1 MVTQD
6 TWPLLKASFSINSPQ
21 IFFPLFLSVLK
32 IIREVKTSANLKI
45 FSLCYPTTTLP
56 PPPLPKPT
64 TPDKEAHP
72 NPNTCIIVICWSSLC
87 HRTGNKRNEGRWIIV
102 CGEVFVQAFQLGALF
117 YWNPYQIHQ
126 FPFQIDL
133 STFDKI
139 VIFGVSEMVNVFNN
153 TSVPINFS
161 RMCIAPHFQAF

>member
-1 MVTQD
+1 MCAQKRHCQSRYMTFVEVLIFYQLPTNFLAFIPFGIKDYQRGEK
-6 TWPLLKASFSINSPQ
+6 PLQ
-21 IFFPLFLSVLK
+21 IW
-32 IIREVKTSANLKI
+32 NLKI
-45 FSLCYPTTTLP
+45 SSLCCPTTTLP

-72 NPNTCIIVICWSSLC
+72 NPNTCIVICWSSLC
-87 HRTGNKRNEGRWIIV
+87 RRTGNKRNEGRWMIV

-153 TSVPINFS
+153 TSVPI
-161 RMCIAPHFQAF
+161 